1 MGKFVKEK
9 DKNKGFRVWY
19 NLSKGG
25 INIAV
30 QVMEWGY
37 IDWKHVK
44 SENNP
49 RQNMNIGIV
58 VIEPGRHLAE
68 HVHYGQEQLLYVL
81 QGEGIYYINGE
92 RIASEPGQI
101 FYMEAGSSHEVYNP
115 TGGQIRE
122 LLVSNPVYGAEEI
135 SIDTLVNLEAPTDD
149 TLYAA
154 VEGVRQQSIDPLKL
168 PLTIYDTGGKTVLQT
183 SCFPGYCMEHCDPLG
198 SGDYP
203 CRGMGQANLS
213 EPWEYRQFVCPYG
226 LTLYQQPIVHEN
238 RCIGVIQG
246 GYILLSTMKSEGKT
260 SDRTEELYDTPEST
274 ALSIRMLLKRI
285 AEHIVSFCVFSD
297 ARKVLEAKERDIDDA
312 QEYSK
317 ELEKN
322 LQAAQNIVTD
332 LRINHHFLF
341 NTLNCMAGMA
351 LEKDAYELYD
361 AIIDLAK
368 MFRYTTRTREKFVP
382 FSQEVA
388 YLKTYLKL
396 QKLRYEDSLQV
407 DMKIN
412 AGLSDWLVPFN
423 FLQPIAENAFTHGFD
438 TNNLKRRLSV
448 TAQPSG
454 SKVLISIYNNG
465 AVIDYVTLNRIN
477 ESLPSGS
484 GHGLSLIYAKLQTRF
499 GPDFSMNV
507 YSDERIGTWIIL
519 EMPYSYQK
527 EVENHD

>member
-1 MGKFVKEK
+1 M
-9 DKNKGFRVWY
+9 
-19 NLSKGG
+19 
-25 INIAV
+25 AV

-44 SENNP
+44 TENNP

-81 QGEGIYYINGE
+81 QGRGIYYINGE
-92 RIASEPGQI
+92 RVEPEPGQI

-115 TGGQIRE
+115 TDGQIKE

-135 SIDTLVNLEAPTDD
+135 SIDTLINLEAPSDD
-149 TLYAA
+149 ILYAA

-168 PLTIYDTGGKTVLQT
+168 PLTIYDTAGKTVLQT
-183 SCFPGYCMEHCDPLG
+183 NCFPDYCTERCNPFG
-198 SGDYP
+198 SSSCP

-213 EPWEYRQFVCPYG
+213 EPWDYRQFVCPYG

-274 ALSIRMLLKRI
+274 ALSIRMLLRRI

-297 ARKVLEAKERDIDDA
+297 ARRVLEAKERDIDDA
-312 QEYSK
+312 QKYSK
-317 ELEKN
+317 RLEKN
-322 LQAAQNIVTD
+322 LKAAQNIVTD

-351 LEKDAYELYD
+351 LDKDAYELYD
-361 AIIDLAK
+361 AIIDLSN
-368 MFRYTTRTREKFVP
+368 MFRYTTKTKENFVP
-382 FSQEVA
+382 FSQEAA

-407 DMKIN
+407 DIKIN
-412 AGLSDWLVPFN
+412 TQLDDWLVPFN

-438 TNNLKRRLSV
+438 TNNLKKRLSV

-465 AVIDYVTLNRIN
+465 AVIDYGTLSRIN
-477 ESLPSGS
+477 DSLPSGS
-484 GHGLSLIYAKLQTRF
+484 EHGLSLIYAKLKMRF

-519 EMPYSYQK
+519 ELPYSYQK
-527 EVENHD
+527 EVENDD